1 MLIAVSSPYSRR
13 RALWQAFK
21 DHYGQDDDPVLV
33 WQSDTATMNPSVDPA
48 VIASAYEADPAA
60 AASEYGGAFRSDLE
74 AFVSREALEACII
87 PNRRELPPAGHAYVA
102 FADPSGGT
110 SDSFT
115 LAVCHGEARGEQ
127 TVAVVDCIREIKPPF
142 SPESVVRELASVLK
156 SYRVAK
162 VSGDRYAGVWPA
174 EAFAKQDIVYEPSAA
189 SKIDLYRDC
198 LPLLNSG
205 RLELPD
211 LPRLHAQFLSLE
223 RRTARGGKDSIDH
236 PPGGHDDLANAVAG
250 AALEAARSTGG
261 RVVVAV
267 NLGAPRSRTK
277 IRWGEIDPGLPT
289 TGGRW
294 TPSRYD

>member
-1 MLIAVSSPYSRR
+1 V
-13 RALWQAFK
+13 
-21 DHYGQDDDPVLV
+21 
-33 WQSDTATMNPSVDPA
+33 
-48 VIASAYEADPAA
+48 
-60 AASEYGGAFRSDLE
+60 
-74 AFVSREALEACII
+74 
-87 PNRRELPPAGHAYVA
+87 
-102 FADPSGGT
+102 
-110 SDSFT
+110 
-115 LAVCHGEARGEQ
+115 
-127 TVAVVDCIREIKPPF
+127 
-142 SPESVVRELASVLK
+142 K

-162 VSGDRYAGVWPA
+162 VIGDKYAGVWPA

-189 SKIDLYRDC
+189 PKSDLYRDC

-250 AALEAARSTGG
+250 AALEAARRTGG

-277 IRWGEIDPGLPT
+277 IRWGEIDPALPT
-289 TGGRW
+289 TGRRW